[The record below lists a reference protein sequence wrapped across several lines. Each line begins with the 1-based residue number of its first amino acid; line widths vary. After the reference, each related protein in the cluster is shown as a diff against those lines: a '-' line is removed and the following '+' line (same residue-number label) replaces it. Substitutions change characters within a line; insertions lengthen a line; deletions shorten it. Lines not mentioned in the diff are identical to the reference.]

1 MATVVPWPC
10 RHQAAM
16 AYTSAGKAP
25 QPRPWRGKSAGAL
38 GAAGAMTALGGTPPH
53 NAVAPISLPAAGGLR
68 GCSQAAGPG
77 PGRDEARWRRGIPAS
92 RMRQGETRAAGG
104 GEAGAGRLP
113 TGIDTALGPP
123 GGSSPTTR
131 PQAPRSRLPTG
142 HEAPQCRRISRP
154 AVGRQESTAL
164 PLFPAVGA
172 LRRRL
177 GGFPS
182 TNHAQG
188 DNPDTPSGPLHVTV
202 RGTGMVDVACGIA
215 EDLPVDIVLIAEGK
229 NVG

>member
-1 MATVVPWPC
+1 
-10 RHQAAM
+10 M
-16 AYTSAGKAP
+16 AYTAAGKAP
-25 QPRPWRGKSAGAL
+25 TPRPWRGKSAGAL

-53 NAVAPISLPAAGGLR
+53 NAVAPLSLPAAGGLR
-68 GCSQAAGPG
+68 GCSQAAGAG
-77 PGRDEARWRRGIPAS
+77 AGRDEARWRRGIPAS

-113 TGIDTALGPP
+113 TGSDTALGQP

-154 AVGRQESTAL
+154 AVGRQDSTAL
-164 PLFPAVGA
+164 PVFPAVGA

-177 GGFPS
+177 GGFQGS
-182 TNHAQG
+182 TRNVATG
-188 DNPDTPSGPLHVTV
+188 ERMAMDERIV
-202 RGTGMVDVACGIA
+202 R
-215 EDLPVDIVLIAEGK
+215 PV
-229 NVG
+229 VGFP